1 MIDFFKSIGDGFY
14 QNFIEADRWK
24 FLADGLLITLYVT
37 ACAAIIGVALG
48 FLVGLIRANASRN
61 GKKNILTFLCDIYVT
76 VIRGT
81 PVMVQLLII
90 YYVIFA
96 SARNLDP
103 SVSAIICFGVNSG
116 AYVSEIFRSGILSI
130 DIGQTEAG
138 RSLGLTSAQTMI
150 RIVLPQAIKNAL
162 PALGNEM
169 ITLLKETSIV
179 GTIGL
184 VDLTKSY
191 EIIQSRTLSVFWPL
205 MAIAAIYLVIVM
217 GLSKLLGI
225 LERRLR
231 QSDKR

>member
-1 MIDFFKSIGDGFY
+1 M
-14 QNFIEADRWK
+14 EV
-24 FLADGLLITLYVT
+24 LADGLLITLYVT